1 MSKKCFVLA
10 CQMHAKFGSS
20 RSQDI
25 LSKGLGRTYCTWDAT
40 AQGVWFAN
48 TELVGHFILYCYSTI
63 KYPTENDYSL
73 EVFNGDDVGS
83 ELLDSLPVDGLIK
96 GARVDSVG
104 ECETRDG
111 VELEVVVAGVGC
123 DSVLSV
129 GCRFILQRSAESQQ
143 SVV

>member
-1 MSKKCFVLA
+1 MPNLDVVEASITKLFHGRRLA
-10 CQMHAKFGSS
+10 QRIRAH
-20 RSQDI
+20 
-25 LSKGLGRTYCTWDAT
+25 LLHWDAT

-48 TELVGHFILYCYSTI
+48 TESVGHFILYCYSTI

-111 VELEVVVAGVGC
+111 VELEAVVAGVGC

-129 GCRFILQRSAESQQ
+129 GCKFILQRSAESQQ